1 MHGSEMIVSWTLV
14 YSSVANSTYL
24 HASSMSEV
32 QRIKL
37 ESQMIIG
44 VYHLMRHGVFHMSS
58 ISELVRAQQDAELW
72 VETTALLCSAAL
84 NTHVGLVQVMT
95 EQVDVVSH
103 EAYYG
108 RVFQQ
113 PFPVLLCTLDI
124 ALLVDL
130 IFDVEVGFSFL
141 GCCASGENGE
151 EGGPCVEVL
160 VRSLRGWRLGRRRL
174 R

>member
-1 MHGSEMIVSWTLV
+1 
-14 YSSVANSTYL
+14 
-24 HASSMSEV
+24 MSEV
-32 QRIKL
+32 QRIQL
-37 ESQMIIG
+37 EPQ
-44 VYHLMRHGVFHMSS
+44 VVVCVDHLVCHCILHVTSV
-58 ISELVRAQQDAELW
+58 SELVCAQQDAKFWIEAS
-72 VETTALLCSAAL
+72 ALLCSAAL

-141 GCCASGENGE
+141 GCCTSGENGE